1 MVEEVTYM
9 KKIIILIFFLFS
21 FSILEAS
28 DFDPSERYKVPLQES
43 FSKGSKD
50 PSVTIVEFSAFNCP
64 PCQRLAG
71 IFDDVLKD
79 YPDDVRLVF
88 KHGVPRALEL
98 EKEAVLATWASG
110 QQGSFWEMHD
120 LLFQNKERGLKTYL
134 GYALDL
140 GLDTKIFL
148 SDWES
153 QEAISS
159 IEDEW
164 RVSSC
169 LGNYGTPNFFVNG
182 KKYAGELW
190 THERIRE
197 IIDDEL
203 DLMKKMG
210 NPNYEEVMN
219 MSEGEEFLCGQ
230 KIFEIVPSLSEARFL
245 IDETLRGE
253 PITVVGT
260 NKDISGL
267 ISIDFDFPQKS
278 SVDKIVIDSSSFV
291 TDSSGRNR
299 AIRQRILSSSD
310 YPQISFKSL
319 RGNGIPEKATFYPD
333 QKYEFT
339 ISGEMTIRD
348 RTLFETFDVVLE
360 IIDFETIKGTAK
372 TSALWFDYG
381 VDIPQPQFV
390 QIIDDEL
397 RIEFDFF
404 AKIK

>member
-9 KKIIILIFFLFS
+9 KKIIILIFFLFG

-28 DFDPSERYKVPLQES
+28 DFNPSERYKVPLQES

-64 PCQRLAG
+64 PCERLAG
-71 IFDDVLKD
+71 IFDEVLKD
-79 YPDDVRLVF
+79 YPEEVQLVF
-88 KHGVPRALEL
+88 KFGVPRALKL

-110 QQGSFWEMHD
+110 QQGFFWEMHD
-120 LLFQNKERGLKTYL
+120 LLFRNKERSLETYL
-134 GYALDL
+134 QHVEDMNLD
-140 GLDTKIFL
+140 KEKFL
-148 SDWES
+148 IDFNSD
-153 QEAISS
+153 AAMLS

-190 THERIRE
+190 TAERIRE

-203 DLMKKMG
+203 DLMRVMG
-210 NPNYEEVMN
+210 NPNYEEIMN

-230 KIFEIVPSLSEARFL
+230 KIFEIVPNLSEARFL

-253 PITVVGT
+253 PITVIGT
-260 NKDISGL
+260 NKNISGL

-278 SVDKIVIDSSSFV
+278 SVEEIIIDSSSFV

-348 RTLFETFDVVLE
+348 RTLFETFDVVFE

-404 AKIK
+404 AKVK

>member
-1 MVEEVTYM
+1 M
-9 KKIIILIFFLFS
+9 
-21 FSILEAS
+21 
-28 DFDPSERYKVPLQES
+28 
-43 FSKGSKD
+43 
-50 PSVTIVEFSAFNCP
+50 
-64 PCQRLAG
+64 
-71 IFDDVLKD
+71 
-79 YPDDVRLVF
+79 VF
-88 KHGVPRALEL
+88 KFGVPRALKL

-110 QQGSFWEMHD
+110 QQGFFWEMHD
-120 LLFQNKERGLKTYL
+120 LLFKNKERSLETYVQ
-134 GYALDL
+134 YVEDMNLD
-140 GLDTKIFL
+140 KEKFL
-148 SDWES
+148 SDFNS
-153 QEAISS
+153 DVAMLS

-190 THERIRE
+190 TAERIRE

>member
-1 MVEEVTYM
+1 MVKEVNCM
-9 KKIIILIFFLFS
+9 KKIIILIFFLFG

-28 DFDPSERYKVPLQES
+28 DFNPSERYKVPLQES

-64 PCQRLAG
+64 PCERLAG
-71 IFDDVLKD
+71 IFDEVLKD
-79 YPDDVRLVF
+79 YPEEVQLVF
-88 KHGVPRALEL
+88 KFGVPRALKL

-110 QQGSFWEMHD
+110 QQGFFWEMHD
-120 LLFQNKERGLKTYL
+120 LLFRNKERSLETYL
-134 GYALDL
+134 QHVEDMNLD
-140 GLDTKIFL
+140 KEKFL
-148 SDWES
+148 IDFNSD
-153 QEAISS
+153 AAMLS

-190 THERIRE
+190 TAERIRE

-203 DLMKKMG
+203 DLMRVMG
-210 NPNYEEVMN
+210 NPNYEEIMN

-230 KIFEIVPSLSEARFL
+230 KIFEIVPNLSEARFL

-253 PITVVGT
+253 PITVIGT
-260 NKDISGL
+260 NKNISGL

-278 SVDKIVIDSSSFV
+278 SVEEIIIDSSSFV

-348 RTLFETFDVVLE
+348 RTLFETFDVVFE

-404 AKIK
+404 AKVK